1 MVDSPESLTFE
12 AQLRVSPEAASWTVF
27 DGDEGQRSVD
37 SPESLTFE
45 AQLRVTGTVDDH
57 AVAITLMPT
66 GNGAHVGPVK
76 AATRKAIGKA
86 AGDRVRVR
94 LEKAGA

>member
-1 MVDSPESLTFE
+1 MAESPESLMFE
-12 AQLRVSPEAASWTVF
+12 AELRVSPEAASWTVF
-27 DGDEGQRSVD
+27 DVPGSRAFFGTGKPV
-37 SPESLTFE
+37 
-45 AQLRVTGTVDDH
+45 RVTGTIDGH

-86 AGDRVRVR
+86 AGDQVRVT
-94 LEKAGA
+94 LEKA